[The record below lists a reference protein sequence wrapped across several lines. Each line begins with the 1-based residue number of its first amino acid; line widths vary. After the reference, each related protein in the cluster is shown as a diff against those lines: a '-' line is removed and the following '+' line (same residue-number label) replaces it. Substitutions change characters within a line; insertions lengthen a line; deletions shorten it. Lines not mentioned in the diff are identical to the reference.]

1 MRGHRA
7 GGGARRGASSPDCV
21 FWAPMDKKDGGKRP
35 GKADTEE
42 WARLFG
48 VDLDAPKDDGGD
60 LFRRAMSGVKPIAR
74 EGLVAPRRRAAAPAP
89 PSPDEAPLPPP
100 PPPAAAGP
108 ANGAPPAPAPKH
120 VEVSPLFQRIEC
132 RGRDC
137 TKAQF
142 ADLLSGAS
150 KVEARIDL
158 HGLDREQAEAAT
170 DSFVGGALHAGRRV
184 VLVICGKGHG
194 SPGGEAVLKR
204 WLADWLA
211 RGPRAASVLAFCSAQ
226 PKDGGTGAVYVLLR
240 RRKPAGGR

>member
-1 MRGHRA
+1 
-7 GGGARRGASSPDCV
+7 
-21 FWAPMDKKDGGKRP
+21 MDKKDGGKRP
-35 GKADTEE
+35 GRADTEE
-42 WARLFG
+42 WARIFG
-48 VDLDAPKDDGGD
+48 VDLDAPEDDGSD

-74 EGLVAPRRRAAAPAP
+74 DGLVAPRHRSAPPAP
-89 PSPDEAPLPPP
+89 SPADEPPP
-100 PPPAAAGP
+100 PPSPAAAAGP
-108 ANGAPPAPAPKH
+108 ANGSANGRPPAPPKR

-150 KVEARIDL
+150 KVEARLDL
-158 HGLDREQAEAAT
+158 HGLDREEAEAAT
-170 DSFVGGALHAGRRV
+170 ESFLGGALHAGRRV

-211 RGPRAASVLAFCSAQ
+211 SGPRATSVLAFCSAQ

-240 RRKPAGGR
+240 RRKPANGR